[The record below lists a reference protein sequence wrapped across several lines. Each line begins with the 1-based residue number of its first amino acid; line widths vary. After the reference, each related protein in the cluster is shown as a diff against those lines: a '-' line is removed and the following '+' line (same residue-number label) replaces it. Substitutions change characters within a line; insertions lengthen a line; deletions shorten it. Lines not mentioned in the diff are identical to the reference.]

1 MPSLKLLCLSLI
13 LITTS
18 VQAANEFRF
27 YCSGTMDEFNGFLK
41 LETHVE
47 AYMTI
52 QDGKATLHGH
62 DFSYRML
69 DADDIWSQFSIE
81 SEDVISN
88 NPNYRPRVYKEHY
101 QFDISKEVDGKVKLL
116 IPFIAG
122 KTYDGHFTA
131 ILIFTHIEDHAGDS
145 VKLQCSID

>member
-1 MPSLKLLCLSLI
+1 M
-13 LITTS
+13 TS
-18 VQAANEFRF
+18 VKAANEFRF

-52 QDGKATLHGH
+52 QDGQATLHGH
-62 DFSYRML
+62 DFSYTML

-81 SEDVISN
+81 SKDVITN
-88 NPNYRPRVYKEHY
+88 NPNYRPRIYKEHY
-101 QFDISKEVDGKVKLL
+101 QFNISKGVDGKVKLL

-122 KTYDGHFTA
+122 KTYDDHFTA

-145 VKLQCSID
+145 VQVECSID

>member
-81 SEDVISN
+81 SKDVITN
-88 NPNYRPRVYKEHY
+88 NANYRPRVYKEHY

-116 IPFIAG
+116 IPFIAD
-122 KTYDGHFTA
+122 KTYDDHFTA

-145 VKLQCSID
+145 VRLQCSID